1 MSTLLSLQDE
11 GHDSEESAV
20 EEVREGRAW
29 AAVIIRQNF
38 TVDLF
43 NRINDQSII
52 NGSSVEL
59 YVDKTSALCLESCNV

>member
-1 MSTLLSLQDE
+1 MSILLSLQE